1 MNEVAS
7 FVTSSLSAM
16 AILAGLACAFFLVKG
31 GYEFITSAGS
41 PENLD
46 NAKKTIRNAFI
57 GLVMVLGAATI
68 SSILS
73 SATSTTQIPSTFTDF
88 PKIEAVSAPTA
99 GIGEIIMSAIDG
111 FLTNIVETAVSPI
124 AGGILDM
131 LQKTP
136 GIVTNDA
143 IFHFWLFI
151 VAITNSLFALIIAL
165 IGFQFMSATTFG
177 FEELELKKILPRIGL
192 GFLGANTSIFLID
205 SIIKLN
211 DALVSVV
218 INQTGGA
225 DKIIT
230 QFLPPVTAILFLN
243 IIMLIFV
250 ILAIILLV
258 FYITRL
264 ITIALG
270 AVLSPIFFLL
280 WTFPKFADFTE
291 ISTRVYL
298 LTIFSTF
305 VHAVILQLGAAF
317 LVEGGDPFVSRLM
330 AIGLVLVLLKS
341 LPTMIQM
348 SFYNSGK
355 SLVKSTGSKLMNVI
369 NGINNRFETSST
381 RKSAAKV
388 SRKVAKA

>member
-1 MNEVAS
+1 
-7 FVTSSLSAM
+7 M
-16 AILAGLACAFFLVKG
+16 AVLAGLACVLFLVKG

-46 NAKKTIRNAFI
+46 HAKKTIRNALI
-57 GLVMVLGAATI
+57 GLILVLGATA
-68 SSILS
+68 LS
-73 SATSTTQIPSTFTDF
+73 SVLRVSLRGEFSPSYTTF
-88 PKIEAVSAPTA
+88 PTIDPVLPPTA

-111 FLTNIVETAVSPI
+111 FLTSIVNNAVSPI
-124 AGGILDM
+124 ARGILDM

-136 GIVTNDA
+136 GIVANEA
-143 IFHFWLFI
+143 IFKFWLLI
-151 VAITNSLFALIIAL
+151 VAITNSLFALMIAM
-165 IGFQFMSATTFG
+165 IGFQFMSASAFG
-177 FEELELKKILPRIGL
+177 FEELELKKILPRIGI
-192 GFLGANTSIFLID
+192 GFLAANTSIFFID
-205 SIIKLN
+205 WIVKLN
-211 DALVSVV
+211 DVLVSVV

-225 DKIIT
+225 DRILT

-280 WTFPKFADFTE
+280 WTSPKFADFTG
-291 ISTRVYL
+291 ISARVYF

-305 VHAVILQLGAAF
+305 IHAVILQLGAAF
-317 LVEGGDPFVSRLM
+317 LISGGDPFVSRLM
-330 AIGLVLVLLKS
+330 AIGLVLVLIKA

-355 SLVKSTGSKLMNVI
+355 SLVKDTGSKIMNVI
-369 NGINNRFETSST
+369 NGINSMFESSST
-381 RKSAAKV
+381 RKSAGKTA
-388 SRKVAKA
+388 RKAAKA